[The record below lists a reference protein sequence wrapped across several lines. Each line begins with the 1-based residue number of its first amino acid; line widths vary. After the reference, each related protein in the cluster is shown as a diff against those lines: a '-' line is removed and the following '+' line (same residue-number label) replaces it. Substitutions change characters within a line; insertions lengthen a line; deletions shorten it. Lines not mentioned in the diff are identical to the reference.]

1 MGDTSSIW
9 GGIISGLVSAYGAK
23 KSKDKAQDVYKYQQ
37 QELER
42 QRQYAEEQ
50 YQRRQNTPSA
60 KMARYLTEY
69 YLPQYVNKLKSHS
82 KGGDTS
88 VLDRMLADIMGGISH
103 NQSGSTYGTG
113 QGGSNS
119 FLVAPGV
126 RRV

>member
-1 MGDTSSIW
+1 MGDGSVW
-9 GGIISGLVSAYGAK
+9 GAIVTGLVSAYGQK
-23 KSKDKAQDVYKYQQ
+23 KAKDKAQDQYKYQQ

-42 QRQYAEEQ
+42 QRQYAEEM
-50 YQRRQNTPSA
+50 YRRRQNTPSA
-60 KMARYLTEY
+60 RASSYLMEY
-69 YLPQYVNKLKSHS
+69 YLPQIVNKMKSHN

>member
-1 MGDTSSIW
+1 MGDSSSLW

-23 KSKDKAQDVYKYQQ
+23 KSKDKAQDAYKYQQ

-42 QRQYAEEQ
+42 QRQYAEEM
-50 YQRRQNTPSA
+50 YHRKQNAPSA
-60 KMARYLTEY
+60 KMSKYLMEY
-69 YLPQYVNKLKSHS
+69 YLPQYVDRLKKHN
-82 KGGDTS
+82 KGGDS
-88 VLDRMLADIMGGISH
+88 SILDKMLADIMGGISH